1 MKLQFV
7 FLSAIFTICI
17 LSGCSAGEN
26 PRVDAD
32 FPLSDAAR
40 TAESAAVSEPESG
53 AGTLHMLGA
62 ANDYG
67 WYQAGY
73 DETDVWYGTVI
84 DFAAAE
90 ERQIAAPDSLPM
102 NGRVGSL
109 QVDDRQLVWSWSGM
123 LTDTPAL
130 VVTDFDG
137 NPTGSVSFPQGWYLA
152 GWASM
157 AADGQYLYAR
167 GGAVSDDPAHLD
179 ERRLLRL
186 DPTTDTVETLTTW
199 DEYGGQLLGVWDDKL
214 LVTRRVPNADCPEP
228 VYAYYSVDNFND
240 LKPYLTET
248 LCALDPATGSETVL
262 DDGPVDTFGPLRK
275 LAGDALWWVDDTH
288 LLRQP
293 LGTNE
298 VQTVAELSQAMTL
311 DGVYDEDV
319 FLLARQGERQVLFVY
334 HLADGTLAESPLR
347 CALKY
352 EDSYVPIVCQA
363 APGKYLIVEGETAVT
378 KTLTGTDGRQYNVST
393 PVTQYALA
401 TLPAILDPSV
411 PTTPVPP
418 AIGRK

>member
-1 MKLQFV
+1 MKSQFV
-7 FLSAIFTICI
+7 FLSSVFTICI
-17 LSGCSAGEN
+17 LSGCGTSDN
-26 PRVDAD
+26 VPIDAD
-32 FPLSDAAR
+32 FPASDAAR
-40 TAESAAVSEPESG
+40 TAESATVPEQERG

-67 WYQAGY
+67 WYQVGY

-84 DFAAAE
+84 DFAVAE

-109 QVDDRQLVWSWSGM
+109 QVGDTQLVWSWSGM

-152 GWASM
+152 GWAPM
-157 AADGQYLYAR
+157 AADGQYLYAK
-167 GGAVSDDPAHLD
+167 GGVVSDDPARLD

-186 DPTTDTVETLTTW
+186 DPATDTVETLTTW
-199 DEYGGQLLGVWDDKL
+199 DEYGGQLLGVWDGKL
-214 LVTRRVPNADCPEP
+214 LITRRVPDADCPEP
-228 VYAYYSVDNFND
+228 VYAYYSVDNFNE
-240 LKPYLTET
+240 LKPHLTET
-248 LCALDPATGSETVL
+248 LCTLDPATGSEVVL
-262 DDGPVDTFGPLRK
+262 AEGPVYTFGPLRK
-275 LAGDALWWVDDTH
+275 LAGDALWWVDGAR

-293 LGTNE
+293 LGTDE
-298 VQTVAELSQAMTL
+298 VQTVAELPQAMTL

-319 FLLARQGERQVLFVY
+319 FLLARQNERQVLYVY
-334 HLADGTLAESPLR
+334 HLADGTLAESSLR

-363 APGKYLIVEGETAVT
+363 APGKYLIIEGETAVT
-378 KTLTGTDGRQYNVST
+378 KTLTGTDGRQYNVSS

-401 TLPAILDPSV
+401 TRSAILDPSV

-418 AIGRK
+418 GIWRK